1 VPRVKFYATLIKAAG
16 GREADVPAGSVKELL
31 DKLSRDYEGKL
42 DRYLKT
48 SAVLVNGKS
57 VEYLKGRKTKLKP
70 DDVVSIYPPLG
81 GG

>member
-16 GREADVPAGSVKELL
+16 GRETDVRANSVKELL
-31 DKLSRDYEGKL
+31 ERLSRDYDGRL

-48 SAVLVNGKS
+48 SAVLVNGRN
-57 VEYLKGRKTKLKP
+57 VEYMKGGKTKLKP

>member
-1 VPRVKFYATLIKAAG
+1 VPRVKFFATLARAAG
-16 GREADVPAGSVKELL
+16 TREAGVQAGSVKELL
-31 DKLSRDYEGKL
+31 EKLSRDYEGKL

-48 SAVLVNGKS
+48 STVLVNGKN
-57 VEYLKGRKTKLKP
+57 VEYLKGEKTKLKL

>member
-1 VPRVKFYATLIKAAG
+1 VPRVKFYATLVKAAG
-16 GREADVPAGSVKELL
+16 GREADVQANSVKELL
-31 DKLSRDYEGKL
+31 ERLSRDHEGKL

-48 SAVLVNGKS
+48 SAVLVNGKN
-57 VEYLKGRKTKLKP
+57 VEYLKGKKTKLKP